1 MENIYN
7 YTKSTNVSSLNMP
20 FILYPSQGILMSLP
34 RFTGSLEKN
43 TALGIFNSKCP
54 QNSGISDKMSAST
67 ACSFFQVCVK
77 PNLGYVRLSCGWVGV
92 LTIIFCWVA
101 ELKSIEE
108 GEGCSIGGTLMGIIE

>member
-77 PNLGYVRLSCGWVGV
+77 PNLGYVRLSCGCVGV
-92 LTIIFCWVA
+92 LTIY
-101 ELKSIEE
+101 
-108 GEGCSIGGTLMGIIE
+108 